1 MGEGPHGVIDL
12 DALAIDIGGTK
23 IIAALFRDDEILVEE
38 RIPTPTHG
46 LEEVLHALVSRVL
59 RESGTRSVRRAGVAA
74 PGPLDLGR
82 GLIREAPNIRQ
93 RTVDIVAALKG
104 LVREAVISNDAVA
117 AAWAEKVLVGAP
129 SDYALITIGTGIGGG
144 IVLSGEPLLGRR
156 GGAHEVGHMVV
167 SLEGPPC
174 GCGGRGHW
182 EALAGGAWI
191 ERTLRMIWPGIGC
204 SSEPPRG
211 PEDLYRRARSGDE
224 CSLEAIGFLARVHA
238 AGIASV
244 AAAYDPE
251 IVYLAGGLYWAG
263 RDLYMPRIRDL
274 LGEYAMKGQAP
285 RLLDA
290 TYGPRQTLY
299 GAYAIAI
306 RPPRRLVELN
316 SHELSPR
323 WGSLGEENSMA
334 TG

>member
-1 MGEGPHGVIDL
+1 ME
-12 DALAIDIGGTK
+12 ALAIDIGGTK
-23 IIAALFRDDEILVEE
+23 IIAALFRDDKVIVEE
-38 RIPTPTHG
+38 RISTPNHG
-46 LEEVLHALVSRVL
+46 LEEALRALVSRVL
-59 RESGTRSVRRAGVAA
+59 RAGDKRSVERAGVAA

-93 RTVDIVAALKG
+93 KTVDLVVALRG
-104 LVREAVISNDAVA
+104 LVREAVIANDAVA

-156 GGAHEVGHMVV
+156 GEAHEVGHIVV

-191 ERTLRMIWPGIGC
+191 ERTLKTIWSSLGC
-204 SSEPPRG
+204 TGEPPRG
-211 PEDLYRRARSGDE
+211 PEALYYRARSGDE

-238 AGIASV
+238 AGIASI

-263 RDLYMPRIRDL
+263 RDLYMPRIREL
-274 LGEYAMKGQAP
+274 LGEYVMKSHAP

-290 TYGPRQTLY
+290 TYGPRQSLY

-306 RPPRRLVELN
+306 RPPKRLVELN
-316 SHELSPR
+316 GHELSPR
-323 WGSLGEENSMA
+323 WGSLG
-334 TG
+334 